1 MGALEQFRRIINN
14 NSTFQNRTTLD
25 ENKIKAR
32 EFLEQKNAFISKF
45 EEMKNQKLKTMS
57 CQSTFQD
64 MKCFETYLLLKDGI
78 LAGIKNTEDDTFYFE
93 FAFPKSKTKK
103 TYNYYYV
110 TEFTNNSQLRPNFDI
125 VHIIDEEGK
134 CLLATTFVRTAVV
147 TAPMQPTTEII
158 APGIDKTL
166 GIDFVALHKSMPIS
180 LIKDLIIGDTNLKH
194 KAISDRQL
202 FQIHKIKQG
211 L

>member
-1 MGALEQFRRIINN
+1 MM
-14 NSTFQNRTTLD
+14 
-25 ENKIKAR
+25 
-32 EFLEQKNAFISKF
+32 
-45 EEMKNQKLKTMS
+45 EEPIQVAPVEMQAPMS
-57 CQSTFQD
+57 
-64 MKCFETYLLLKDGI
+64 
-78 LAGIKNTEDDTFYFE
+78 A
-93 FAFPKSKTKK
+93 P
-103 TYNYYYV
+103 V
-110 TEFTNNSQLRPNFDI
+110 
-125 VHIIDEEGK
+125 VEEP
-134 CLLATTFVRTAVV
+134 LFNV